1 MNNKNLHCIIFGK
14 VQGVGFRNWVKK
26 KASENSFCGWVKH
39 CSDVSVELEVSGELE
54 KLTKFLD
61 DIDSGPTLLKITNK
75 SFEFLKYKFFKDFNI
90 L

>member
-26 KASENSFCGWVKH
+26 KASKYSFCGWVKN
-39 CSDVSVELEVSGELE
+39 CSDGSVELEVSGELE
-54 KLTKFLD
+54 KLTKFLY
-61 DIDSGPTLLKITNK
+61 DIDSGPKLSKITNK